1 MKAKSCPGVVR
12 IEGEGCGINPIPG
25 DYLQRRARE
34 SRFVTGLYI
43 HHCEEVILEH
53 LQRKKFLSLN
63 NSGLYFFLF

>member
-1 MKAKSCPGVVR
+1 MKAKSCPGAVR

-43 HHCEEVILEH
+43 HHCEEVIL
-53 LQRKKFLSLN
+53 
-63 NSGLYFFLF
+63 